1 MIDGAMLNDFPILT
15 ILIFLPLAGCLLLV
29 PLWKRSEAARSVA
42 LGIGLVELALAGW
55 LSLAASKM
63 PQASGAPA
71 GFFLW
76 EDLPWIGRFGIRY
89 TLGMDGIS
97 LLMALLTAFIT
108 VIAILVS
115 WNAIRERVALHFLF
129 ILAMESGIMGVFLSL
144 DLFLFYLFWEVM
156 LVPMFFL
163 IGIWG
168 HGRRVYSAVKFF
180 LYTLF
185 GSLLML
191 LAIIGVYLIHG
202 GTTGSYTFALPAL
215 VHTQM
220 APQLACWLF
229 AAFLVA
235 FAIKVPVFPL
245 HTWLP
250 DAHTDAPTA
259 GSVVLAGL
267 LLKTGAYGI
276 IRFGYPLFPAAAVS
290 FSPLLTVLAVVGI
303 IYGSWVAYAQADMKR
318 LVAYSSVGHMGFV
331 ALGIAAWTPVA
342 LSGSVL
348 QMVNHGVTTGAL
360 FALVGM
366 LDERAET
373 REIEAFGGLWG
384 KVPIFSAFFLLFSM
398 ASAGLPGLNNFAGE
412 FAILAG
418 SFRVSPLAVVLA
430 FIGIILPLIY
440 TIKLVQQLLF
450 VTERRSLAFS
460 DLSFRE
466 GVVLAT
472 MAVTAIYL
480 GVHPV
485 PVLELLRTPVGLL
498 TAGGIP

>member
-1 MIDGAMLNDFPILT
+1 MLNDFPIVT
-15 ILIFLPLAGCLLLV
+15 IMVFLPLAGSLFLI
-29 PLWKRSEAARSVA
+29 PAWKREEWVRRLA
-42 LGIGLVELALAGW
+42 LGTGVVELALAGW
-55 LSLAASKM
+55 LTVQW
-63 PQASGAPA
+63 QAFQQAPGAPP
-71 GFFLW
+71 GFLLW

-89 TLGMDGIS
+89 TVGMDGIS
-97 LLMALLTAFIT
+97 LLMVLLTAFIT
-108 VIAILVS
+108 VIALLVS
-115 WNAIRERVALHFLF
+115 WKAIKERVALHYFL
-129 ILAMESGIMGVFLSL
+129 ILVMASGIMGVFLSL

-156 LVPMFFL
+156 LVPMFLL

-168 HGRRVYSAVKFF
+168 HGRRIYSAVKFF
-180 LYTLF
+180 LYTMF

-202 GTTGSYTFALPAL
+202 GETGIYTFALPAL
-215 VHTQM
+215 VQTQM
-220 APQLACWLF
+220 APQTACWLF
-229 AAFLVA
+229 AAFLLA
-235 FAIKVPVFPL
+235 FAIKVPLFPL

-276 IRFGYPLFPAAAVS
+276 IRFGYPLFPAAAAS
-290 FSPLLTVLAVVGI
+290 FAPLLTVLAVVGI
-303 IYGSWVAYAQADMKR
+303 IYGSWVAYAQTDMKR

-373 REIEAFGGLWG
+373 REIAAFGGLWG
-384 KVPIFSAFFLLFSM
+384 KVPLFSAFFLLFSM

-412 FAILAG
+412 FIILAG
-418 SFRVSPLAVVLA
+418 SFRVYPLAVVLA
-430 FIGIILPLIY
+430 FIGILLPLVY
-440 TIKLVQQLLF
+440 TIRLVQQLLF
-450 VTERRSLAFS
+450 VTERRPLALN
-460 DLSFRE
+460 DLSLRE
-466 GVVLAT
+466 GGILAIL
-472 MAVTAIYL
+472 AVAAIYL
-480 GVHPV
+480 GVHPA
-485 PVLELLRTPVGLL
+485 PLLDLLKIPVGLL
-498 TAGGIP
+498 TGTP

>member
-1 MIDGAMLNDFPILT
+1 MLNGYPILT
-15 ILIFLPLAGCLLLV
+15 ILIFLPLAGALCLLPV
-29 PLWKRSEAARSVA
+29 WRRPEWARRLA
-42 LGIGLVELALAGW
+42 LGVGLVELALAVW
-55 LSLAASKM
+55 LTVQW
-63 PQASGAPA
+63 QALQPAPGAPA

-89 TLGMDGIS
+89 TVGMDGIS
-97 LLMALLTAFIT
+97 LLMVLLTAFIT
-108 VIAILVS
+108 VIALLVS
-115 WNAIRERVALHFLF
+115 WEAIKERVALHYFL
-129 ILAMESGIMGVFLSL
+129 ILVMASGIMGVFLSL

-156 LVPMFFL
+156 LVPMFLL
-163 IGIWG
+163 IGTWG
-168 HGRRVYSAVKFF
+168 HGRRIYSAVKFF
-180 LYTLF
+180 LYTMF

-202 GTTGSYTFALPAL
+202 GETGSYTFALPAL
-215 VHTQM
+215 VQTQM
-220 APQLACWLF
+220 APQVACWLF
-229 AAFLVA
+229 AAFLLA
-235 FAIKVPVFPL
+235 FAIKVPLFPL

-276 IRFGYPLFPAAAVS
+276 IRFGYPLFPAAAAS
-290 FSPLLTVLAVVGI
+290 FAPFLTVLAVTGI
-303 IYGSWVAYAQADMKR
+303 VYGSWVAYAQTDMKR

-331 ALGIAAWTPVA
+331 ALGIAAWTPVS

-373 REIEAFGGLWG
+373 REIGAFGGLWG
-384 KVPIFSAFFLLFSM
+384 KVPLFAAFFLLFSM

-412 FAILAG
+412 FIILAG
-418 SFRVSPLAVVLA
+418 SFKVLPGAVVIA
-430 FIGIILPLIY
+430 FIGIILPLVY

-450 VTERRSLAFS
+450 VTERQPLVMN
-460 DLSFRE
+460 DLSLRE
-466 GVVLAT
+466 GAILAVLAVA
-472 MAVTAIYL
+472 AVYL

-485 PVLELLRTPVGLL
+485 PLLDILKAPITLL
-498 TAGGIP
+498 TSGRGGMP